1 MLKGFF
7 MGRTNERPRLFNLS
21 YLCRKLVQMTVFLL
35 SIGILAAFFV
45 LMSVR
50 LLFVKNGEFRGT
62 CATQIPNLAK
72 EGITCGHC
80 GKVVGAG
87 DPCGDP
93 EKHGEMPAIKRA
105 KS

>member
-1 MLKGFF
+1 
-7 MGRTNERPRLFNLS
+7 
-21 YLCRKLVQMTVFLL
+21 MTVFLL
-35 SIGILAAFFV
+35 SIGVLALFFV

-62 CATQIPNLAK
+62 CATQIPHLAK
-72 EGITCGHC
+72 EGITCGYC

-93 EKHGEMPAIKRA
+93 EKNDELPKIKRA
-105 KS
+105 SA